1 MSKKRFTET
10 AKWEDNWFMELS
22 ATEKL
27 FYMYIL
33 DRCNNCGVWEVN
45 FKLAEFMIGMK
56 LNKKEILNKF
66 KDRIKILED
75 GQKWLIPK
83 FISFQYGQLNPKC
96 KPHLAVI
103 KLLEKHNL
111 TTVFKHLIKGIDT
124 LKEEEK
130 YIDKEIEKDKK
141 KDIDIRDIKILNSKI
156 DMLGRIADNNE
167 KAFKNLKN

>member
-56 LNKKEILNKF
+56 LNQKEILNKF

-83 FISFQYGQLNPKC
+83 FILFQYGQLNPKC